1 MPVTFDRAAESATGL
16 KMPLPAF
23 FIFAAAFFP
32 PAILPLLLCW
42 PFLRLPP
49 GYFTTFFFFFF
60 FFFFFVFAFFF
71 FFFFAFFFFFFFFF
85 VGFFALAFLAFFG
98 FDAFFAFF
106 FLAAVSCV
114 RASDL
119 TIAFFTI
126 VVPM

>member
-60 FFFFFVFAFFF
+60 FF
-71 FFFFAFFFFFFFFF
+71 AFFFFFFFFF
-85 VGFFALAFLAFFG
+85 FGFFALAFLAFFG

-119 TIAFFTI
+119 T
-126 VVPM
+126 

>member
-1 MPVTFDRAAESATGL
+1 MPVTFDRAAESVTGL

-60 FFFFFVFAFFF
+60 FF
-71 FFFFAFFFFFFFFF
+71 
-85 VGFFALAFLAFFG
+85 GFFALAFLAFFG